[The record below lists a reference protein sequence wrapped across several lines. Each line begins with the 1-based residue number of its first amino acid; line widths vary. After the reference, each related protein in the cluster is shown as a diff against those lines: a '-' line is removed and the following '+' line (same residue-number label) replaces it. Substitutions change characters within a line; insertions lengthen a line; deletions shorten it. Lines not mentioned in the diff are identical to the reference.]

1 MAKQSSIAMILI
13 RSLCILAI
21 QKLSMSKTAVT
32 SKKEVKA
39 DVNWRGIARKMLIS
53 RAMDDLEE
61 KILVP
66 EKKVLYQFSARGHE
80 LGQLI
85 IAHLLDK
92 PKDSASAYY
101 RSRPLMIGL
110 GVSVE
115 DALSAPLT
123 RSGGYSDGRDIGV
136 VCNMPDSKRGCVVLP
151 TAGDVGSQ
159 YTPAIGWAQSIT
171 YYINTLKNKKYN
183 GSIVAI
189 LGGDGSVATNGF
201 WSALTIATTQKLPV
215 LFYVEDNGYG
225 ISVTSE
231 YQTPGANI
239 ADNLASF
246 KNLEIWQG
254 RGTDPEEAYQLLK
267 AGTDHVRSGKGPAM
281 VRLEVPRL
289 NGHSYQDNQTY
300 KPEKLV
306 KTEVKNDPLTAMKKY
321 LLENGV
327 EEKSW
332 ELMEQEAKAKVDKAA
347 KVALSR
353 PAPDTGTTQKFVYS
367 EDEVQSIGGLRT
379 AKHSFPKSNEEA
391 DSYKKRINI
400 GEAINRALDYEL
412 STNPKLVV
420 FGEDVGR
427 KGGVH
432 AVTMGLQSKYG
443 QDRVF
448 DTSLSEEGII
458 GRAVGMAYAGLMP
471 VAEIQF
477 RKYADPAMEQLN
489 NCGTTRWR
497 TANRF
502 ASPIVVRMPGGF
514 AKVGDPWHSV
524 TNEVMFA
531 HAIGWQV
538 AFPANAQ
545 DAVGLIRFAMR
556 SDNPTMFFEHRNLND
571 NRYARRSYPG
581 DEFIV
586 PFGKANLLRAG
597 TDITIVTW
605 GAMCERC
612 EIATQQSRVSAE
624 ILDLRTIMPW
634 DKEAVLNSIKKTNR
648 CLIVHED
655 ALTAG
660 FGAEIAAILVSEG
673 FNYLDAPVERLAIP
687 DIPLPHNIE
696 LMESVVPSVE
706 KIADRMREIVEF

>member
-1 MAKQSSIAMILI
+1 MAKTATAPQKKKDSAIDWKEIAL
-13 RSLCILAI
+13 
-21 QKLSMSKTAVT
+21 
-32 SKKEVKA
+32 
-39 DVNWRGIARKMLIS
+39 KMLIS

-61 KILVP
+61 NKLVP

-85 IAHLLDK
+85 LAHLLDK

-110 GVSVE
+110 GLSVE

-136 VCNMPDSKRGCVVLP
+136 VCNMPKSDRGCVVLP
-151 TAGDVGSQ
+151 MAGDVGSQ
-159 YTPAIGWAQSIT
+159 YTPAIGWAQSIE
-171 YYINTLKNKKYN
+171 YHAKTLKDKSYKD
-183 GSIVAI
+183 SISAI

-215 LFYVEDNGYG
+215 LFYIEDNGYG

-231 YQTPGANI
+231 YQTPGKNI
-239 ADNLASF
+239 AENLASF
-246 KNLEIWQG
+246 KNLDIWDG
-254 RGTDPEEAYQLLK
+254 SGTDPDEAYKLLK
-267 AGTDHVRSGKGPAM
+267 AGTDHVRSRKGPAL
-281 VRLEVPRL
+281 VRLTVPRL
-289 NGHSYQDNQTY
+289 NGHSYQDNQAY
-300 KPEKLV
+300 KDEKLV
-306 KTEVKNDPLTAMKKY
+306 KKEQANDPLKAMQKMFSEKEWKG
-321 LLENGV
+321 LE
-327 EEKSW
+327 K
-332 ELMEQEAKAKVDKAA
+332 EAQKIVDESAEAA
-347 KVALSR
+347 LNR
-353 PAPDTGTTQKFVYS
+353 PAPDASKIKKFVFS
-367 EDEVQSIGGLRT
+367 ESDEIQGIGGLRPSGH
-379 AKHSFPKSNEEA
+379 AFPASSEEPKP
-391 DSYKKRINI
+391 DKRRINI
-400 GEAINRALDYEL
+400 GEAINLALDYEL
-412 STNPKLVV
+412 KTNPKVLV
-420 FGEDVGR
+420 FGEDVGM

-443 QDRVF
+443 EDRVF

-502 ASPIVVRMPGGF
+502 AAPIVVRMPGGF

-538 AFPANAQ
+538 AFPSNAQ
-545 DAVGLIRFAMR
+545 DAVGLIRSAMR

-571 NRYARRSYPG
+571 NRYARRPYPG
-581 DEFIV
+581 DEFFV
-586 PFGKANLLRAG
+586 PFGKANLLREG
-597 TDITIVTW
+597 TDITLVTW
-605 GAMCERC
+605 GAMCEAC
-612 EIATQQSRVSAE
+612 ESAVEE
-624 ILDLRTIMPW
+624 IGISADVLDLRTIMPW
-634 DKEAVLNSIKKTNR
+634 DKEAVLNSIKKTNK

-660 FGAEIAAILVSEG
+660 FGAEIAAVLASEG
-673 FNYLDAPVERLAIP
+673 FNYLDAPVERIAMP
-687 DIPLPHNIE
+687 DIPLPHNVP
-696 LMESVVPSVE
+696 LMESVVPNAERIGE
-706 KIADRMREIVEF
+706 KMKEILAF

>member
-1 MAKQSSIAMILI
+1 MP
-13 RSLCILAI
+13 
-21 QKLSMSKTAVT
+21 KTAT
-32 SKKEVKA
+32 APKKKTKSA
-39 DVNWRGIARKMLIS
+39 INWKEIARKMLIS

-61 KILVP
+61 DVLVP

-85 IAHLLDK
+85 LADLLDK
-92 PKDSASAYY
+92 PRDSASAYY

-110 GVSVE
+110 GLSVE

-136 VCNMPDSKRGCVVLP
+136 VCNMPESKRGCVVLP
-151 TAGDVGSQ
+151 MAGDVGSQ
-159 YTPAIGWAQSIT
+159 YTPAIGWAQGIE
-171 YYINTLKNKKYN
+171 YHADTLKDKKYK
-183 GSIVAI
+183 GSMAAI

-201 WSALTIATTQKLPV
+201 WSALTIATTQELPV
-215 LFYVEDNGYG
+215 LFYIEDNGYG

-246 KNLEIWQG
+246 KNLEILQG
-254 RGTDPEEAYQLLK
+254 SGTNPEEAYKLLK
-267 AGTDHVRSGKGPAM
+267 AGADHVRSSKGPAL
-281 VRLEVPRL
+281 VRLTVPRL
-289 NGHSYQDNQTY
+289 NGHSYQDNQAY

-306 KTEVKNDPLTAMKKY
+306 KEEIKNDPLTAIKKY
-321 LLENGV
+321 LLAEGV
-327 EEKSW
+327 SEKYW
-332 ELMEQEAKAKVDKAA
+332 ALMEKEAKEEVEKAA
-347 KVALSR
+347 KAALSR
-353 PAPDTGTTQKFVYS
+353 PAPDTSTTQKFVYS
-367 EDEVQSIGGLRT
+367 EDEVQGIGGVRK
-379 AKHSFPKSNEEA
+379 AGHKFPKSSEVPSP
-391 DSYKKRINI
+391 DKKRINI
-400 GEAINRALDYEL
+400 GEAINKALDYEL
-412 STNPKLVV
+412 ATNKKLVV
-420 FGEDVGR
+420 FGEDVGM

-432 AVTMGLQSKYG
+432 AVTMDLQKKHG
-443 QDRVF
+443 DTRVF

-502 ASPIVVRMPGGF
+502 AAPILVRMPGGF

-538 AFPANAQ
+538 AFPSNAQ
-545 DAVGLIRFAMR
+545 DAVGLIRSAMR

-571 NRYARRSYPG
+571 NRYARRPYPG
-581 DEFIV
+581 NEFVV
-586 PFGKANLLRAG
+586 PFGTANLLKEG

-612 EIATQQSRVSAE
+612 EAAAEESGISAD

-634 DKEAVLNSIKKTNR
+634 DKEAVLTSIKKTNR

-655 ALTAG
+655 AMTAG
-660 FGAEIAAILVSEG
+660 FGAEIAAVLACEG
-673 FNYLDAPVERLAIP
+673 FSYLDAPVERIAMP
-687 DIPLPHNIE
+687 DIPLPHNVE
-696 LMESVVPSVE
+696 LMESVVPSVDG
-706 KIADRMREIVEF
+706 IAAKMKEIVGF

>member
-1 MAKQSSIAMILI
+1 MPV
-13 RSLCILAI
+13 
-21 QKLSMSKTAVT
+21 VT
-32 SKKEVKA
+32 SSPKTKSASNIQWK
-39 DVNWRGIARKMLIS
+39 DIALNMLIS

-61 KILVP
+61 NVLVP

-80 LGQLI
+80 LGQLLL
-85 IAHLLDK
+85 AHLLDH
-92 PKDSASAYY
+92 PKDAASAYY

-110 GVSVE
+110 GLSVE
-115 DALSAPLT
+115 DALAAPLT

-136 VCNMPDSKRGCVVLP
+136 VCNMPASPRGCVVLP
-151 TAGDVGSQ
+151 MAGDVGAQ
-159 YTPAIGWAQSIT
+159 YTPAIGWAQAIE
-171 YYINTLKNKKYN
+171 YHRNTLKDKTYQ
-183 GSIVAI
+183 GSIAAI

-201 WSALTIATTQKLPV
+201 WSALTIATTQNLPV
-215 LFYVEDNGYG
+215 LFYIEDNGYG

-246 KNLEIWQG
+246 KNLSIWQG
-254 RGTDPEEAYQLLK
+254 SGTNPEEAFDLLQK
-267 AGTDHVRSGKGPAM
+267 GVSHVRARKGPAM
-281 VRLEVPRL
+281 VRLTVPRL
-289 NGHSYQDNQTY
+289 NGHSYQDNQAY
-300 KPEKLV
+300 KPEALV
-306 KTEVKNDPLTAMKKY
+306 KKEKASDPLFAVKK
-321 LLENGV
+321 LFSEAEWKNLEKEAQTIV
-327 EEKSW
+327 DQS
-332 ELMEQEAKAKVDKAA
+332 AKA
-347 KVALSR
+347 ALNR
-353 PAPDTGTTQKFVYS
+353 PAPEVAKVKKYVFS
-367 EDEVQSIGGLRT
+367 EPDEVQDIGGLRPS
-379 AKHSFPKSNEEA
+379 APSFPKTSLAPTPE
-391 DSYKKRINI
+391 KQRINI

-412 STNPKLVV
+412 STNPKLLV
-420 FGEDVGR
+420 FGEDVGV

-432 AVTMGLQSKYG
+432 AVTMGLQAKHG
-443 QDRVF
+443 ADRVF

-502 ASPIVVRMPGGF
+502 ACPIVVRMPGGF

-538 AFPANAQ
+538 AFPSNAQ
-545 DAVGLIRFAMR
+545 DAVGLLRSAMR

-571 NRYARRSYPG
+571 NRWARRPYPG

-586 PFGKANLLRAG
+586 PFGQANLLREG
-597 TDITIVTW
+597 TDITLVTW

-612 EIATQQSRVSAE
+612 EGAVDATGISADV
-624 ILDLRTIMPW
+624 LDLRTIMPW
-634 DKEAVLNSIKKTNR
+634 DKEAVLASIQKTNR

-660 FGAEIAAILVSEG
+660 FGAEIAAVLASEG
-673 FNYLDAPVERLAIP
+673 FRYLDAPVERLAMP
-687 DIPLPHNIE
+687 DIPLPHNVP

-706 KIADRMREIVEF
+706 MIAEKMKKVVGF

>member
-1 MAKQSSIAMILI
+1 
-13 RSLCILAI
+13 
-21 QKLSMSKTAVT
+21 
-32 SKKEVKA
+32 
-39 DVNWRGIARKMLIS
+39 MLVS

-61 KILVP
+61 TKFVP

-85 IAHLLDK
+85 LAHLLDK
-92 PKDSASAYY
+92 PKDAASAYY

-110 GVSVE
+110 GLSVE

-136 VCNMPDSKRGCVVLP
+136 VCNMPASERGCVVLP
-151 TAGDVGSQ
+151 MAGDVGAQ

-171 YYINTLKNKKYN
+171 YYTNTLKDKTYK
-183 GSIVAI
+183 GSMAAI

-201 WSALTIATTQKLPV
+201 WAALTIATTQKLPV

-231 YQTPGANI
+231 FQTPGKNI
-239 ADNLASF
+239 AENLKSF
-246 KNLEIWQG
+246 KNLAIWDG
-254 RGTDPEEAYQLLK
+254 SGSEPEEAYDLLS
-267 AGTDHVRSGKGPAM
+267 AGAKHVRAGKGPAL
-281 VRLEVPRL
+281 VRLTVPRL
-289 NGHSYQDNQTY
+289 NGHSYQDNQAY
-300 KPEKLV
+300 KDDKLV
-306 KTEVKNDPLTAMKKY
+306 KKEQANDPLIAIKKVFSTAEWTA
-321 LLENGV
+321 LETEAQEIV
-327 EEKSW
+327 E
-332 ELMEQEAKAKVDKAA
+332 KAA
-347 KVALSR
+347 TAALNR
-353 PAPDTGTTQKFVYS
+353 PAPDIGRIQKYVFS
-367 EDEVQSIGGLRT
+367 DSDEVQTIGGLRHLGHT
-379 AKHSFPKSNEEA
+379 FPKASEA
-391 DSYKKRINI
+391 PTPDKRRINI
-400 GEAINRALDYEL
+400 GEAINLALDYEL
-412 STNPKLVV
+412 KTNPKLLI
-420 FGEDVGR
+420 FGEDVGL

-443 QDRVF
+443 EDRVF

-502 ASPIVVRMPGGF
+502 AAPIVVRMPGGF

-538 AFPANAQ
+538 AFPSNAE
-545 DAVGLIRFAMR
+545 DAVGLIRSAMR

-571 NRYARRSYPG
+571 NRYARRPYPG
-581 DEFIV
+581 DEYTI
-586 PFGKANLLRAG
+586 PFGKAKLLREG
-597 TDITIVTW
+597 TDITLVTW
-605 GAMCERC
+605 GAMCEAC
-612 EIATQQSRVSAE
+612 EGAADASGISAD
-624 ILDLRTIMPW
+624 IIDLRTIMPW
-634 DKEAVLNSIKKTNR
+634 DKAAVLQSVMKTNR

-660 FGAEIAAILVSEG
+660 FGAEVAAVVASEG
-673 FNYLDAPVERLAIP
+673 FSNLDAPVERIAMP
-687 DIPLPHNIE
+687 DIPLPHNVP
-696 LMESVVPSVE
+696 LMESVVPNAASIAE
-706 KIADRMREIVEF
+706 KMKEMVAF

>member
-1 MAKQSSIAMILI
+1 
-13 RSLCILAI
+13 
-21 QKLSMSKTAVT
+21 MSKTA
-32 SKKEVKA
+32 SAPKKRAKTNI
-39 DVNWRGIARKMLIS
+39 NWKDIARKMLIS

-61 KILVP
+61 NKLVP

-85 IAHLLDK
+85 LAHLLDK
-92 PKDSASAYY
+92 PKDAASAYY

-110 GVSVE
+110 GLSVE

-123 RSGGYSDGRDIGV
+123 RSGSYSDGRDIGV
-136 VCNMPDSKRGCVVLP
+136 VCNMPNSKRGCVVLP
-151 TAGDVGSQ
+151 MAGDVGSQ
-159 YTPAIGWAQSIT
+159 YTPAVGWAQSIT
-171 YYINTLKNKKYN
+171 YNNETLKDKKYK
-183 GSIVAI
+183 GSIAAI

-201 WSALTIATTQKLPV
+201 WSALTIATTQNLPV

-231 YQTPGANI
+231 FQTPGANI
-239 ADNLASF
+239 ANNLESF
-246 KNLEIWQG
+246 ENLEIWQG
-254 RGTDPEEAYQLLK
+254 SGTDPVEAYELLK
-267 AGTDHVRSGKGPAM
+267 AGTNYVRSGKGPAM
-281 VRLEVPRL
+281 VRLTVPRL
-289 NGHSYQDNQTY
+289 NGHSYQDNQAY
-300 KPEKLV
+300 KPKDLV
-306 KTEVKNDPLTAMKKY
+306 KKEVKNDPLAALKGY
-321 LLENGV
+321 LLEEGV
-327 EEKSW
+327 SEKYW
-332 ELMEQEAKAKVDKAA
+332 NLMEKEAKEEVDKAA
-347 KVALSR
+347 EKALNR
-353 PAPDTGTTQKFVYS
+353 PAPDVSQTQKFVFS
-367 EDEVQSIGGLRT
+367 EDEVQAIGGLRPSGH
-379 AKHSFPKSNEEA
+379 KFPAINEQA
-391 DSYKKRINI
+391 TPDKKRINI
-400 GEAINRALDYEL
+400 GEAINQALDYEL
-412 STNPKLVV
+412 KTNPKLVV
-420 FGEDVGR
+420 FGEDVGL

-432 AVTMGLQSKYG
+432 AVTMGLQAKYG
-443 QDRVF
+443 EDRVF

-502 ASPIVVRMPGGF
+502 AAPIVVRMPGGF

-538 AFPANAQ
+538 AFPSNAQ
-545 DAVGLIRFAMR
+545 DAVGLIRSAMR

-571 NRYARRSYPG
+571 NRYARRPYPG

-586 PFGKANLLRAG
+586 PFGKASVLREG
-597 TDITIVTW
+597 TEISLITW

-612 EIATQQSRVSAE
+612 EAAVDETGISADV
-624 ILDLRTIMPW
+624 LDLRTIMPW

-660 FGAEIAAILVSEG
+660 FGAEIAAVLASEA
-673 FNYLDAPVERLAIP
+673 FNHLDAPVERLAMP
-687 DIPLPHNIE
+687 DIPLPHNVE

-706 KIADRMREIVEF
+706 KISAKMRELVDF

>member
-1 MAKQSSIAMILI
+1 
-13 RSLCILAI
+13 
-21 QKLSMSKTAVT
+21 MSKTAAAPQ
-32 SKKEVKA
+32 KKKDSAIDWKE
-39 DVNWRGIARKMLIS
+39 IALKMLIS

-61 KILVP
+61 TKLVP

-85 IAHLLDK
+85 LAHLLDK

-110 GVSVE
+110 GLSVE

-136 VCNMPDSKRGCVVLP
+136 VCNMPSSDRGCVVLP
-151 TAGDVGSQ
+151 MAGDVGAQ
-159 YTPAIGWAQSIT
+159 YTPAIGWAQSIE
-171 YYINTLKNKKYN
+171 YHAKTLKDKTYKD
-183 GSIVAI
+183 SMSVI

-215 LFYVEDNGYG
+215 LFYIEDNGYG

-231 YQTPGANI
+231 FQTPGKNI
-239 ADNLASF
+239 AANLASF
-246 KNLEIWQG
+246 KNLDIWDG
-254 RGTDPEEAYQLLK
+254 SGTNPEEAYKLLK
-267 AGTDHVRSGKGPAM
+267 EGADHVRSRKGPAL
-281 VRLEVPRL
+281 VRLTVPRL
-289 NGHSYQDNQTY
+289 NGHSYQDNQAY
-300 KPEKLV
+300 KDEKLL
-306 KTEVKNDPLTAMKKY
+306 KKEQANDPLKAM
-321 LLENGV
+321 
-327 EEKSW
+327 EKMFSAKDW
-332 ELMEQEAKAKVDKAA
+332 KALQKEAQQIVDEAA
-347 KVALSR
+347 EAALNR
-353 PAPDTGTTQKFVYS
+353 PEPDASKIKKFVFS
-367 EDEVQSIGGLRT
+367 EDDEVQGIGGLRP
-379 AKHSFPKSNEEA
+379 ANESFPASSEEPNP
-391 DSYKKRINI
+391 DKRRINI
-400 GEAINRALDYEL
+400 GEAINLALDYEL
-412 STNPKLVV
+412 KTNPKVLV
-420 FGEDVGR
+420 FGEDVGM

-432 AVTMGLQSKYG
+432 AVTMGLQTKYG
-443 QDRVF
+443 EDRVF

-458 GRAVGMAYAGLMP
+458 GRAVGMAYGGLMP

-502 ASPIVVRMPGGF
+502 AAPIVVRMPGGF

-538 AFPANAQ
+538 AFPSNAQ
-545 DAVGLIRFAMR
+545 DAAGLIRSAMR

-571 NRYARRSYPG
+571 NRYARRPYPG
-581 DEFIV
+581 DEFVV
-586 PFGKANLLRAG
+586 PFGKASLLREG
-597 TDITIVTW
+597 SEITIVTW
-605 GAMCERC
+605 GAMCEAC
-612 EIATQQSRVSAE
+612 EGAVDETGVSADV
-624 ILDLRTIMPW
+624 IDLRTIMPW

-660 FGAEIAAILVSEG
+660 FGAEVAAVLASEG
-673 FNYLDAPVERLAIP
+673 FNHLDAPVERIAMP
-687 DIPLPHNIE
+687 DIPLPHNVP
-696 LMESVVPSVE
+696 LMESVVPNVE
-706 KIADRMREIVEF
+706 RISEKMKEVVAF

>member
-1 MAKQSSIAMILI
+1 MPTIATK
-13 RSLCILAI
+13 SPKKPTKAAI
-21 QKLSMSKTAVT
+21 DWK
-32 SKKEVKA
+32 
-39 DVNWRGIARKMLIS
+39 DIALKMLIS

-61 KILVP
+61 NVLVP

-85 IAHLLDK
+85 LANLLDHK
-92 PKDSASAYY
+92 KDAASAYY

-110 GVSVE
+110 GLSVE
-115 DALSAPLT
+115 DALAGPLT

-136 VCNMPDSKRGCVVLP
+136 VCNMPASERGCVVLP
-151 TAGDVGSQ
+151 MAGDVGSQ
-159 YTPAIGWAQSIT
+159 YTPAIGWAQSIE
-171 YYINTLKNKKYN
+171 YYTKSLKDKDYK
-183 GSIVAI
+183 GSIAAI

-215 LFYVEDNGYG
+215 LFYIEDNGYG

-239 ADNLASF
+239 AENLASF
-246 KNLEIWQG
+246 KNLEIYQG
-254 RGTDPEEAYQLLK
+254 SGSHPEDALAKMK
-267 AGTDHVRSGKGPAM
+267 AGVDYVRSGKGPAM
-281 VRLEVPRL
+281 VRLTVPRL
-289 NGHSYQDNQTY
+289 NGHSYQDNQAY
-300 KPEKLV
+300 KPEDLV
-306 KTEVKNDPLTAMKKY
+306 KKEKANDPLLAVKK
-321 LLENGV
+321 LFDAKEWSKLE
-327 EEKSW
+327 K
-332 ELMEQEAKAKVDKAA
+332 EAQQLVDKAA
-347 KVALSR
+347 KAAMDR
-353 PAPDTGTTQKFVYS
+353 PAPEVSKVKKFVFS
-367 EDEVQSIGGLRT
+367 EDEVQGIGGLRP
-379 AKHSFPKSNEEA
+379 AGHSFPKASLDPTPE
-391 DSYKKRINI
+391 KQRINI

-412 STNPKLVV
+412 ATNPKLLV
-420 FGEDVGR
+420 FGEDVGM

-432 AVTMGLQSKYG
+432 AVTMGLQAKHGS
-443 QDRVF
+443 DRVF

-502 ASPIVVRMPGGF
+502 ACPIVVRMPGGF

-538 AFPANAQ
+538 AFPSNAQ
-545 DAVGLIRFAMR
+545 DAVGLLRSAMR

-571 NRYARRSYPG
+571 NRWARRPYPG

-586 PFGKANLLRAG
+586 PFGKANLLREG
-597 TDITIVTW
+597 TDITVVTW

-612 EIATQQSRVSAE
+612 EAAAEATGISAD

-660 FGAEIAAILVSEG
+660 FGAEIAAVLVSEA
-673 FNYLDAPVERLAIP
+673 FRFLDAPVERLAMP
-687 DIPLPHNIE
+687 DIPLPHNVP

-706 KIADRMREIVEF
+706 MIGEKMRGLIEF

>member
-1 MAKQSSIAMILI
+1 MAKTATAPRKKKDSALDWKEIAL
-13 RSLCILAI
+13 
-21 QKLSMSKTAVT
+21 
-32 SKKEVKA
+32 
-39 DVNWRGIARKMLIS
+39 KMLIS

-61 KILVP
+61 NKLVP

-85 IAHLLDK
+85 LANLLDK
-92 PKDSASAYY
+92 PKDAASAYY

-110 GVSVE
+110 GLSVE

-136 VCNMPDSKRGCVVLP
+136 VCNMPKSDRGCVVLP
-151 TAGDVGSQ
+151 MAGDVGSQ
-159 YTPAIGWAQSIT
+159 YTPAIGWAQSIE
-171 YYINTLKNKKYN
+171 YHAKTLKDKTFKD
-183 GSIVAI
+183 SISAI

-215 LFYVEDNGYG
+215 LFYIEDNGYG

-231 YQTPGANI
+231 FQTPGKNI
-239 ADNLASF
+239 AENLASF
-246 KNLEIWQG
+246 KNLDIWDG
-254 RGTDPEEAYQLLK
+254 SGTDPEEAYKLLK
-267 AGTDHVRSGKGPAM
+267 AGTDHVRSRKGPAL
-281 VRLEVPRL
+281 VRLTVPRL
-289 NGHSYQDNQTY
+289 NGHSYQDNQAY
-300 KPEKLV
+300 KDEKLV
-306 KTEVKNDPLTAMKKY
+306 KKEQANDPLKVVKKMFSDKEWKA
-321 LLENGV
+321 LEK
-327 EEKSW
+327 EA
-332 ELMEQEAKAKVDKAA
+332 QEIVDKAA
-347 KVALSR
+347 EAALNR
-353 PAPDTGTTQKFVYS
+353 PAPDPAKIKKYVFS
-367 EDEVQSIGGLRT
+367 EPDVVQEIGGLRPSG
-379 AKHSFPKSNEEA
+379 HEFPASSEEPNP
-391 DSYKKRINI
+391 DKRRINI
-400 GEAINRALDYEL
+400 GEAINLALDYEL
-412 STNPKLVV
+412 KTNPKVLV
-420 FGEDVGR
+420 FGEDVGM

-443 QDRVF
+443 EDRVF

-502 ASPIVVRMPGGF
+502 AAPIVVRMPGGF

-538 AFPANAQ
+538 AFPSNAQ
-545 DAVGLIRFAMR
+545 DAVGLIRSAMR

-571 NRYARRSYPG
+571 NRYARRPYPG
-581 DEFIV
+581 DEFVV
-586 PFGKANLLRAG
+586 PFGKANLLKEG
-597 TDITIVTW
+597 TDITLVTW
-605 GAMCERC
+605 GAMCEAC
-612 EIATQQSRVSAE
+612 EAAVDETGISAD

-634 DKEAVLNSIKKTNR
+634 DKEAVLNSIKKTNK

-660 FGAEIAAILVSEG
+660 FGAEIAAVLASEG
-673 FNYLDAPVERLAIP
+673 FHHLDAPVERIAMP
-687 DIPLPHNIE
+687 DIPLPHNVP
-696 LMESVVPSVE
+696 LMESVVPNAERIGE
-706 KIADRMREIVEF
+706 KMKEILAF

>member
-1 MAKQSSIAMILI
+1 MPTLKTTPKKQEKSTIDWKAIAL
-13 RSLCILAI
+13 
-21 QKLSMSKTAVT
+21 
-32 SKKEVKA
+32 
-39 DVNWRGIARKMLIS
+39 KMLTS

-61 KILVP
+61 NTLVP

-85 IAHLLDK
+85 LADLLDHK
-92 PKDSASAYY
+92 KDAASAYY
-101 RSRPLMIGL
+101 RSRPLMLGL
-110 GVSVE
+110 GLSVE

-136 VCNMPDSKRGCVVLP
+136 VCNMPKSDRGCVVIP
-151 TAGDVGSQ
+151 MAGDVGSQ
-159 YTPAIGWAQSIT
+159 YTPGIGWAQSIQ
-171 YYINTLKNKKYN
+171 YYSESLKDKDYKN
-183 GSIVAI
+183 SMVAI

-215 LFYVEDNGYG
+215 LFYIEDNGYG

-246 KNLEIWQG
+246 KNLEILQG
-254 RGTDPEEAYQLLK
+254 SGTNPEEALKQMK
-267 AGTDHVRSGKGPAM
+267 AGVNHVRSGKGPAM
-281 VRLEVPRL
+281 VRLTVPRL
-289 NGHSYQDNQTY
+289 NGHSYQDNQAY
-300 KPEKLV
+300 KPEELV
-306 KTEVKNDPLTAMKKY
+306 KEEQANDPLDSMKKMFSDKEWKA
-321 LLENGV
+321 LE
-327 EEKSW
+327 K
-332 ELMEQEAKAKVDKAA
+332 EAQKIVDDSVKAA
-347 KVALSR
+347 LAR
-353 PAPDTGTTQKFVYS
+353 PAPDTSITQKFVFS
-367 EDEVQSIGGLRT
+367 EDEVQDIGGLRPSGH
-379 AKHSFPKSNEEA
+379 KFPKSSEEPTPE
-391 DSYKKRINI
+391 KQRINI

-412 STNPKLVV
+412 EINKKLLV
-420 FGEDVGR
+420 FGEDVGM

-432 AVTMGLQSKYG
+432 AVTMGLQTKHG
-443 QDRVF
+443 EDRVF

-458 GRAVGMAYAGLMP
+458 GRAVGMAMAGLMP

-502 ASPIVVRMPGGF
+502 AAPIVVRMPGGF

-538 AFPANAQ
+538 AFPSNAQ
-545 DAVGLIRFAMR
+545 DAVGLLRSAMR

-571 NRYARRSYPG
+571 NRYARRPYPG
-581 DEFIV
+581 DEFVV
-586 PFGKANLLRAG
+586 PFGKANLLREG
-597 TDITIVTW
+597 TDITLITW

-612 EIATQQSRVSAE
+612 EAAVDETGISADV
-624 ILDLRTIMPW
+624 LDLRTIMPW

-655 ALTAG
+655 AMTAG
-660 FGAEIAAILVSEG
+660 FGAEIAAVLASEG
-673 FNYLDAPVERLAIP
+673 FSFLDAPVERLAMP
-687 DIPLPHNIE
+687 DIPLPHNVP
-696 LMESVVPSVE
+696 LMESVVPSVAGIAE
-706 KIADRMREIVEF
+706 KMRELVRF

>member
-1 MAKQSSIAMILI
+1 MP
-13 RSLCILAI
+13 
-21 QKLSMSKTAVT
+21 KTAKAP
-32 SKKEVKA
+32 KKATKSA
-39 DVNWRGIARKMLIS
+39 INWKEIARKMLLS

-61 KILVP
+61 NVLVP

-85 IAHLLDK
+85 LAELLDK

-101 RSRPLMIGL
+101 RSRPLMLGL
-110 GVSVE
+110 GLSVE

-136 VCNMPDSKRGCVVLP
+136 VCNMPKSKRGCVVLP
-151 TAGDVGSQ
+151 MAGDVGAQ
-159 YTPAIGWAQSIT
+159 YTPAIGWAQAVE
-171 YYINTLKNKKYN
+171 YHANTLKDKKYKD
-183 GSIVAI
+183 SIAAI
-189 LGGDGSVATNGF
+189 LGGDASVATNGF
-201 WSALTIATTQKLPV
+201 WSALTIATTQNLPV
-215 LFYVEDNGYG
+215 LFYIEDNGYG
-225 ISVTSE
+225 ISVTGE
-231 YQTPGANI
+231 YQTPGSNI

-246 KNLEIWQG
+246 KNLEVLQG
-254 RGTDPEEAYQLLK
+254 SGTDPEEALSLLK
-267 AGTDHVRSGKGPAM
+267 AGSEHVRGRKGPAL
-281 VRLEVPRL
+281 VRLTVPRL
-289 NGHSYQDNQTY
+289 NGHSYQDNQAY
-300 KPEKLV
+300 KPEELV
-306 KTEVKNDPLTAMKKY
+306 KAEIKNDPLTAIKKY
-321 LLENGV
+321 LIANGV
-327 EEKSW
+327 SEKYW
-332 ELMEQEAKAKVDKAA
+332 TLMEKEAKAEVEAA
-347 KVALSR
+347 VTAAMNR
-353 PAPDTGTTQKFVYS
+353 PAPDATQTQKYVYS
-367 EDEVQSIGGLRT
+367 EEEIQGIGGVRT
-379 AKHSFPKSNEEA
+379 AKHKFPKSSEA
-391 DSYKKRINI
+391 PSPDKKRINI
-400 GEAINRALDYEL
+400 GEAINKALDYEL
-412 STNPKLVV
+412 TTNKKLLV
-420 FGEDVGR
+420 FGEDVGM

-432 AVTMGLQSKYG
+432 AVTMDLQRKHGDS
-443 QDRVF
+443 RVF

-502 ASPIVVRMPGGF
+502 AAPILVRMPGGF

-545 DAVGLIRFAMR
+545 DAVGLIRSAMR

-571 NRYARRSYPG
+571 NRYARRPYPG

-586 PFGKANLLRAG
+586 PFGKANLLREG
-597 TDITIVTW
+597 SDITIVTW

-612 EIATQQSRVSAE
+612 EGAVEASGISADV
-624 ILDLRTIMPW
+624 LDLRTIMPW
-634 DKEAVLNSIKKTNR
+634 DKEAVLDSIKKTNR

-655 ALTAG
+655 AMTAG
-660 FGAEIAAILVSEG
+660 FGAEIAAVLASEG
-673 FNYLDAPVERLAIP
+673 FSYLDAPVERIAMP
-687 DIPLPHNIE
+687 DIPLPHNVE

-706 KIADRMREIVEF
+706 KIAAKMKEIVEF